1 MIDMWD
7 SLLRT
12 LSALAVVLALMGLL
26 TFAARRVLG
35 HRASLGG
42 QRPLIHVVASG
53 YVAPRRSIALV
64 SVAGEYLIVGLTATD
79 LVALGRLGDQSKVQ
93 ELIASSVAA
102 PPAAPAEPPSFLNL
116 SAWLRHLPVGA
127 RTHETGR
134 QSED

>member
-1 MIDMWD
+1 MIDLWD

-26 TFAARRVLG
+26 TFAARRVMG
-35 HRASLGG
+35 QRASLGG

-79 LVALGRLGDQSKVQ
+79 LVALGRVGDQSKVR
-93 ELIASSVAA
+93 ELIASSPAV
-102 PPAAPAEPPSFLNL
+102 PPALPPGPPSFLNP
-116 SAWLRHLPVGA
+116 SAWLRHLLAGA
-127 RTHETGR
+127 RTHEKGR
-134 QSED
+134 QGED